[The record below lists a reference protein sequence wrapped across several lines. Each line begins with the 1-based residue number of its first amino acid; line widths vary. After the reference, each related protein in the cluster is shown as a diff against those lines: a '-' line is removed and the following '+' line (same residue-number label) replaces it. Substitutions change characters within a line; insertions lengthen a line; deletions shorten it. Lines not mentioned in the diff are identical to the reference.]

1 MPIAGFSGHTFNR
14 VLLTALV
21 YIGQLG
27 RMCAR
32 REWDVL
38 GVGAELKEKVGET
51 EDRGGRLD
59 QLSAS
64 KASKCTTHLRRCPDF
79 SGHVAPVKVLVPQK
93 QVYGD
98 NVSRMIGRS
107 IERDHSPLS
116 PARVRHPNEHPSTS
130 QGQPLDSHWP
140 VCLTRT
146 PACRVW

>member
-1 MPIAGFSGHTFNR
+1 MTIVSTDAPPRHSRKMYLNFLEGMPRMEPGRSAPYSDRLYVPLRCPHCEETF
-14 VLLTALV
+14 
-21 YIGQLG
+21 I
-27 RMCAR
+27 
-32 REWDVL
+32 
-38 GVGAELKEKVGET
+38 KVP
-51 EDRGGRLD
+51 LD

-64 KASKCTTHLRRCPDF
+64 KASKCITHLRRCPDF

-146 PACRVW
+146 PACRSW